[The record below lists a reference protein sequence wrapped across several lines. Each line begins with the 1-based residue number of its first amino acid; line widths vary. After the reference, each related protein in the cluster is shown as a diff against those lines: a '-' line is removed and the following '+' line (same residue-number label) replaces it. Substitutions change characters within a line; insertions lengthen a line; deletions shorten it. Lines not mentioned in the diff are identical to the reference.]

1 MGFKTVGCLSA
12 CCVVVVVFCLF
23 YGFWFGCFFFLVYKK
38 ELSEMCVMTN
48 IKQSVCGKNNI
59 RSWWSYSRR
68 AVLAGNSHTHS
79 HLPRSHLPS
88 ARLSWSLYIHG
99 GCCSDHRTVFKE
111 ARESWCLPVPSWWC
125 SPSARCRVLVGNRR
139 QFSFCKKLLCLDL
152 AVDYRLIVAFSLIE
166 GNFQMK

>member
-12 CCVVVVVFCLF
+12 CCVVLLLLFFVCFMAFGLVV
-23 YGFWFGCFFFLVYKK
+23 CFFFVYRK

-68 AVLAGNSHTHS
+68 AVLAGNSHMHS

-88 ARLSWSLYIHG
+88 AQLSWSLYIHG

-139 QFSFCKKLLCLDL
+139 QFVFFL
-152 AVDYRLIVAFSLIE
+152 
-166 GNFQMK
+166 

>member
-12 CCVVVVVFCLF
+12 CCVVLLLLFFVCFMAFGLVVF
-23 YGFWFGCFFFLVYKK
+23 FFVYKK

-48 IKQSVCGKNNI
+48 IKQSVCGKDNI

-68 AVLAGNSHTHS
+68 AVLAGNSHMHS

-125 SPSARCRVLVGNRR
+125 SPSAHCRVLVGNRR
-139 QFSFCKKLLCLDL
+139 QFVFFL
-152 AVDYRLIVAFSLIE
+152 
-166 GNFQMK
+166 

>member
-23 YGFWFGCFFFLVYKK
+23 YGFWFGWFFFFVYKK

-88 ARLSWSLYIHG
+88 ARLSSSLYIHG

>member
-12 CCVVVVVFCLF
+12 CCVVLLLFFVCFMAFGLVV
-23 YGFWFGCFFFLVYKK
+23 CFFLYTKRN
-38 ELSEMCVMTN
+38 SQMCVMTN

-88 ARLSWSLYIHG
+88 ARLSSSLYIHG

-139 QFSFCKKLLCLDL
+139 QFVFFL
-152 AVDYRLIVAFSLIE
+152 
-166 GNFQMK
+166 

>member
-12 CCVVVVVFCLF
+12 CCVVLLLLFFVCFMAFGLVVF
-23 YGFWFGCFFFLVYKK
+23 FFVYKK

-48 IKQSVCGKNNI
+48 IKQSVCGKDNI

-139 QFSFCKKLLCLDL
+139 QFVFFL
-152 AVDYRLIVAFSLIE
+152 
-166 GNFQMK
+166 